1 MAGLVEVFIFS
12 AIMGLSIYLSLPL
25 VMSKTIRRDRTIL
38 LNAVA
43 VGILVFLIGD
53 VFSDVSSNL
62 YNGSLYGYGTSPS
75 LDLTFTASLV
85 LGFLLLLMLG
95 ERSRGGLSPT
105 KLSLLIALGIGFQN
119 LTEGLV
125 FGSLGSLIGVT
136 GITLVVLLGFT
147 LQNATEGFP
156 IASPFIAKADQK
168 SLTLVVPLLLVG
180 GLPTIL
186 GAVIGYYY
194 NSIAF
199 DTFFDGLAIGGIL
212 YVILPIFKTLF
223 RETSTNRT
231 IYLGIFLGFILG
243 FAVNLL

>member
-1 MAGLVEVFIFS
+1 MVALAEVFAFS
-12 AIMGLSIYLSLPL
+12 AVMGLSIYLSLPL
-25 VMSKTIRRDRTIL
+25 VMSKTIHKNKTIL

-43 VGILVFLIGD
+43 VGILVFLMGD

-62 YNGSLYGYGTSPS
+62 YNGSLYGYGTSPF
-75 LDLTFTASLV
+75 LDLVFTLSLV
-85 LGFLLLLMLG
+85 VGFALLLLIG
-95 ERSRGGLSPT
+95 ERSRGGLSPA

-125 FGSLGSLIGVT
+125 FGSLGSLIGLT
-136 GITLVVLLGFT
+136 GVTLVVLLGFT

-156 IASPFIAKADQK
+156 IASPFIGKAEQK
-168 SLTLVVPLLLVG
+168 SLTLVVPLLLIG

-186 GAVIGYYY
+186 GAVVGYYY
-194 NSIAF
+194 NSSVF

-223 RETSTNRT
+223 RETSASRT
-231 IYLGIFLGFILG
+231 IYLGIFLGFMLG

>member
-1 MAGLVEVFIFS
+1 MAGLVEVSIFS
-12 AIMGLSIYLSLPL
+12 AVMGLSIYLSLPL

-75 LDLTFTASLV
+75 LDLIFTTSLA

-95 ERSRGGLSPT
+95 ERGRGGLSPT

-156 IASPFIAKADQK
+156 IASPFIAKADEK
-168 SLTLVVPLLLVG
+168 SLTLVVPLLLIG

-186 GAVIGYYY
+186 GGVIGYYY
-194 NSIAF
+194 NSTAF

-223 RETSTNRT
+223 RETGTNRT

>member
-12 AIMGLSIYLSLPL
+12 AVMGLSIYLSLPL

-53 VFSDVSSNL
+53 VFSDVSSSL

-194 NSIAF
+194 NSTAF

-231 IYLGIFLGFILG
+231 IYLGIFLGFIVG